1 MSRFVRNTFVC
12 CVAVCGHIAH
22 AKEPLVIRGDQSI
35 SLLSDIPLEVS
46 SSHEIFSVR
55 PRLSSRDEL
64 TLLLGNAELF
74 IAPPVQSQAASDAG
88 SNEKNNAD
96 IQSAING
103 EPP

>member
-1 MSRFVRNTFVC
+1 MSRFARNIFVC
-12 CVAVCGHIAH
+12 CVAVCVHIAH

-64 TLLLGNAELF
+64 ILLLGNAELF
-74 IAPPVQSQAASDAG
+74 IAPPVRSSAESDAD
-88 SNEKNNAD
+88 SKQKNNSEIKNAN
-96 IQSAING
+96 SG
-103 EPP
+103 ETP